1 MGDEW
6 DFGND
11 DFGNDDFGNDDFGD
25 DEEDDFGDDEE
36 DDFRTESYW
45 LGITKSPTKRV
56 EFRNAKKAAE
66 KIDFTPNS
74 RTIMF
79 TDGSFIFGDLIE
91 AIFTIKQIVTKELHI
106 ASLAFNME
114 NFGSWLNAVK
124 SGAVG
129 KLVIY
134 VSNFYYA
141 HEKNLA
147 IKEAIKAFRGIRE
160 DCFQIVV
167 SRTHCKAVFF
177 ETIGGNYIT
186 LHGSANMRSSGC
198 AEQVMI
204 ENDIETYKAFKDYFD
219 RVQEKHGCLD
229 LKKGC

>member
-1 MGDEW
+1 MPDDDDW
-6 DFGND
+6 DFGT
-11 DFGNDDFGNDDFGD
+11 DDFGD
-25 DEEDDFGDDEE
+25 NDELDFGDDEE

-91 AIFTIKQIVTKELHI
+91 AIFTTKQVVTKELHI
-106 ASLAFNME
+106 ASLSFNME
-114 NFGSWLNAVK
+114 NIVSLYNAVE

-129 KLVIY
+129 KLVLYI
-134 VSNFYYA
+134 SHGFFA
-141 HEKNLA
+141 HERQRS
-147 IKEAIKAFRGIRE
+147 IKVAVDLFASLGR
-160 DCFQIVV
+160 DCFQLVV
-167 SRTHCKAVFF
+167 CRTHCKVVMF

-186 LHGSANMRSSGC
+186 MHGSANLRSSDSI
-198 AEQVMI
+198 EQVMI
-204 ENDIETYKAFKDYFD
+204 ENDKNTFDAFKGFFD
-219 RVQEKHGCLD
+219 KLQKEYGTLD
-229 LKKGC
+229 LKKRVRIGE